1 MWLKELLK
9 NIEKNMTKEKR
20 LKKRHNAEK
29 RFRFYGLA
37 SIFLALLFVLI
48 LVQNIFSKGSSAFM
62 KTAINVEVFYDPELL
77 GVKNGATK
85 DEILEADF
93 FDITIETLLKT
104 FPTNNLDEENQL
116 IDLFTTDAELEIK
129 NALINN
135 SNLLGKT
142 VSLEITSSDD
152 IDQLHKGN
160 YPRDLPEE
168 RRRISNFQLSIYDN
182 FLENRKIIKN
192 FNNYFFKNGDSRD
205 PEIAGIGGALVGSFY
220 SILICLLLS
229 FPIAVLASIY
239 LEEFAPKN
247 KITDFIEIN
256 INNLAA
262 VPSIVYGLL
271 ALQILLATIQL
282 PRSTPLVA
290 GITLALMTLPR
301 IIIPCRASLK
311 AVPPSIREGA
321 LAVGASKFQSVF
333 HHVVP
338 LALPGTLSGTI
349 IGLAQALGE
358 TAPLILIGMVAF
370 VVDIPSTPIDPS
382 SSLPVQ
388 VYLWSE
394 SAERGFVEKTSATI
408 MMLLS
413 FLIVMNFLAVYLRQ
427 KFEKRWN

>member
-1 MWLKELLK
+1 
-9 NIEKNMTKEKR
+9 MTKEER
-20 LKKRHNAEK
+20 LKKRHRAEK
-29 RFRFYGLA
+29 RFRFYGLS
-37 SIFLALLFVLI
+37 SIVVALLFVII
-48 LVQNIFSKGSSAFM
+48 LVNNIFSKGSSAFM
-62 KTAINVEVFYDPELL
+62 KTVINVEVFFDPELIEI
-77 GVKNGATK
+77 KNGATE
-85 DEILEADF
+85 DEILSADF
-93 FDITIETLLKT
+93 FDITIETLLKSY
-104 FPTNNLDEENQL
+104 PTKNIDEEDGL
-116 IDLFTTDAELEIK
+116 IDLFTTDAEIEIK
-129 NALINN
+129 KAFLDNNNLI
-135 SNLLGKT
+135 GKKIN
-142 VSLEITSSDD
+142 LEITASDD

-160 YPRDLPEE
+160 YPRDLPED
-168 RRRISNFQLSIYDN
+168 RRRISNFQLEIYDN
-182 FLENRKIIKN
+182 FVESNKIDKN
-192 FNNYFFKNGDSRD
+192 FNNYFFNNGDSRD
-205 PEIAGIGGALVGSFY
+205 PELAGIGGALVGSFY
-220 SILICLLLS
+220 SILICLLLA
-229 FPIAVLASIY
+229 FPVAVLASIY

-370 VVDIPSTPIDPS
+370 VNTIPGSPMDPAA
-382 SSLPVQ
+382 SLPVQ
-388 VYLWSE
+388 IYIWAE
-394 SAERGFVEKTSATI
+394 SAERGFVEKVSACI
-408 MMLLS
+408 MVLLI
-413 FLIVMNFLAVYLRQ
+413 FLVLMNLAAQMIRH
-427 KFEKRWN
+427 KFEKKWN

>member
-1 MWLKELLK
+1 M
-9 NIEKNMTKEKR
+9 
-20 LKKRHNAEK
+20 
-29 RFRFYGLA
+29 
-37 SIFLALLFVLI
+37 
-48 LVQNIFSKGSSAFM
+48 VQNIYSKGSSAFK
-62 KTAINVEVFYDPELL
+62 KTVIKTEVFYNQELL
-77 GVKNGATK
+77 ELKNGASEK
-85 DEILEADF
+85 DIINADF
-93 FDITIETLLKT
+93 YEVMIESLIKS
-104 FPTNNLDEENQL
+104 FPAKNIDEENEL
-116 IDLFTTDAELEIK
+116 IRLFSADAEYEIK
-129 NALINN
+129 KAFLNNNNLIGEKII
-135 SNLLGKT
+135 LDLT
-142 VSLEITSSDD
+142 ASDD

-160 YPRDLPEE
+160 YPRDLPED
-168 RRRISNFQLSIYDN
+168 RRRISNFQLAIYDN
-182 FLENRKIIKN
+182 FVENDKISKN
-192 FNNYFFKNGDSRD
+192 FNNYYFTKGDSRD
-205 PEIAGIGGALVGSFY
+205 PELAGIGGAIVGSIY
-220 SILICLLLS
+220 SILICLLLA
-229 FPIAVLASIY
+229 FPVAVLASIY

-338 LALPGTLSGTI
+338 LAMPGTLSGTI

-370 VVDIPSTPIDPS
+370 VVDIPSSPIDPS

-408 MMLLS
+408 MILLT
-413 FLIVMNFLAVYLRQ
+413 FLMMMTFLAVYLRQ